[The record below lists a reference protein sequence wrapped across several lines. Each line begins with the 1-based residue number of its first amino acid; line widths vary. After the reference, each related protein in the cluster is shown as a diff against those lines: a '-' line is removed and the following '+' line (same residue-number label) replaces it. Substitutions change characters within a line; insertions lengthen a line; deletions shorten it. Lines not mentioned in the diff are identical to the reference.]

1 MILYVR
7 FFSFSNFYLKGAID
21 PIILLILDV
30 EETGVYKTIKKP
42 SEGLYK
48 EKGSKFIAHVF
59 HVESEDEVKD
69 SLSQIK
75 KQYYN
80 ARHHCYAYRLNP
92 ENEQFRSNDDGE
104 PSGTAGK
111 PILNQILSNELFD
124 VLVVV
129 VRYFGGTKL
138 GVSGLIRAYK
148 SATVDA
154 LQQAEIIQ
162 KTITRNVD
170 IRFEYVLLNDVMRII
185 KEEDLT
191 VLKQQFDNT
200 CFMILEVQINR
211 EEIIKSK
218 FGKILGITV
227 K

>member
-1 MILYVR
+1 M
-7 FFSFSNFYLKGAID
+7 GAFD
-21 PIILLILDV
+21 PIILLILGV
-30 EETGVYKTIKKP
+30 EETGVYKTIIEP

-59 HVESEDEVKD
+59 HVESEEEIKD
-69 SLSQIK
+69 SLNQIK
-75 KQYYN
+75 KLYYN

-111 PILNQILSNELFD
+111 PILNQILSYELFD

-148 SATVDA
+148 SATIDA
-154 LQQAEIIQ
+154 LEQTEVIQ
-162 KTITRNVD
+162 KTITRKVNV
-170 IRFEYVLLNDVMRII
+170 RFEYVLLNDVMRII

-191 VLKQQFDNT
+191 ILKQQFDNT
-200 CFMILEVQINR
+200 CFMLLEVQKNR

-218 FGKILGITV
+218 FDKILGIIV
-227 K
+227 N

>member
-1 MILYVR
+1 MILSVC
-7 FFSFSNFYLKGAID
+7 FFSLVNFYSKGAND

-30 EETGVYKTIKKP
+30 EETGVYKTIIKP

-59 HVESEDEVKD
+59 HVESEEEVKD
-69 SLSQIK
+69 SLNQIK
-75 KQYYN
+75 KQYHN

-92 ENEQFRSNDDGE
+92 ENELFRSNDDGE

-111 PILNQILSNELFD
+111 PILNQILSYELFD

-148 SATVDA
+148 AVTVDA
-154 LQQAEIIQ
+154 LEQAEVIQ
-162 KTITRNVD
+162 KSITRNIE

-185 KEEDLT
+185 KEEDLA
-191 VLKQQFDNT
+191 VLNQQFDNN
-200 CFMILEVQINR
+200 CFMILEVQKNR
-211 EEIIKSK
+211 EEIIKSN
-218 FGKILGITV
+218 FGKILGLTV

>member
-1 MILYVR
+1 MILHVR
-7 FFSFSNFYLKGAID
+7 FFSFCIFCSMGAFD
-21 PIILLILDV
+21 PIILLILGV
-30 EETGVYKTIKKP
+30 EETGVYKTIIEP

-59 HVESEDEVKD
+59 HVESEEEIKD
-69 SLSQIK
+69 SLNQIK
-75 KQYYN
+75 KLYYN

-111 PILNQILSNELFD
+111 PILNQILSYELFD

-148 SATVDA
+148 SATIDA
-154 LQQAEIIQ
+154 LEQTEVIQ
-162 KTITRNVD
+162 KTITRKVNV
-170 IRFEYVLLNDVMRII
+170 RFEYVLLNDVMRII

-191 VLKQQFDNT
+191 ILKQQFDNT
-200 CFMILEVQINR
+200 CFMLLEVQKNR

-218 FGKILGITV
+218 FDKILGIIV
-227 K
+227 N

>member
-1 MILYVR
+1 M
-7 FFSFSNFYLKGAID
+7 G
-21 PIILLILDV
+21 V
-30 EETGVYKTIKKP
+30 EEVDVYKTIIDP

-48 EKGSKFIAHVF
+48 EKGSKFIARVF
-59 HVESEDEVKD
+59 HVESEEEVKD
-69 SLSQIK
+69 SLNQVK
-75 KQYYN
+75 KQYYD

-92 ENEQFRSNDDGE
+92 ENELFRSNDDGE

-111 PILNQILSNELFD
+111 PILNQILSYELYD

-154 LQQAEIIQ
+154 LGQAEIIH
-162 KTITRNVD
+162 KTITRNVE
-170 IRFEYVLLNDVMRII
+170 IGFEYVLLNDVMRII
-185 KEEDLT
+185 KEEDLI

-200 CFMILEVQINR
+200 CFMILEVQKNR

-218 FGKILGITV
+218 FDKIQGLVIN
-227 K
+227 